1 MTRERPIS
9 LTASVALHAL
19 FLLLAINVWPQ
30 AAEEPLS
37 EPVELVDLPWTAP
50 GAGEAERPS
59 PGKPRPQ
66 AAEAP
71 KPNPPAP
78 RQRVEAPKK
87 APVTQAPAV
96 KTPTK
101 TEPKPDLDALLE
113 QRLKERQEKEAK
125 RLGELASSDLS
136 AAVGTGREAESGGP
150 LQEGSVDSGSGM
162 RGELGK
168 RGILSK
174 VHPEYPAFARR
185 QGIEADVTL
194 RVWVS
199 PKGDVSR
206 VEVVKLSGTPEL
218 DRRAME
224 ALKKWKFA
232 PLPAEIEPVTQW
244 GEITLH
250 YRLD

>member
-1 MTRERPIS
+1 
-9 LTASVALHAL
+9 L
-19 FLLLAINVWPQ
+19 FLGLFTWQ
-30 AAEEPLS
+30 SKAEEPVS

-50 GAGEAERPS
+50 GAGESDRPA

-66 AAEAP
+66 SQAAP
-71 KPNPPAP
+71 KPEAPAP
-78 RQRVEAPKK
+78 RERIDTPTK
-87 APVTQAPAV
+87 AAVTQAPKV

-113 QRLKERQEKEAK
+113 ERLKDRQEKEAK

-136 AAVGTGREAESGGP
+136 SVVGSGKAPESGGP
-150 LQEGSVDSGSGM
+150 LQEGSVNSGSGM

-168 RGILSK
+168 RGILTK
-174 VHPEYPAFARR
+174 VHPEYPSFAKR

-199 PKGDVSR
+199 PRGGVSR

-224 ALKKWKFA
+224 ALKQWKFA
-232 PLPAEIEPVTQW
+232 PLPDEIEPVTQW